1 MVRGRKFLWGPSH
14 ATKGRG
20 LSGLA
25 EVYFAQP
32 QGNYAPKTTILDSH
46 ALMRHLLL
54 LLLSVLLLGPVNAQD
69 RMTAETFEGMALR
82 NLGPGFMSGRIAD
95 IAIHPDDESV
105 WYVAV
110 GSGNVWKTVNNG
122 TTWTPIFEDQ
132 ASYSIGNVEI
142 DPSNPSTIWVG
153 TGEDVGG
160 RHVGYGDGIYRS
172 DDAGQTWTNMGLH
185 DSQHISTILVHPQD
199 SDVVWVAAQGPLWN
213 AGGDRGLYMTE
224 DGGLSWTRTLGD
236 DEWVSVTDIEMDP
249 RDPDVLYAATWQR
262 HRTVAKYLG
271 GGPGSGLHKS
281 TDGGRSWTELTTGL
295 PTGNMGKIGLTV
307 SPQNPDIVY
316 AAIELDRKTG
326 GVFMSVDRGASWVK
340 QSDAVAGAT
349 GPHYYQELFA
359 SPHHEGRLYL
369 MDASMQVSED
379 HGKTFYRMN
388 ERYKHGDNH
397 AIAFKPSDP
406 DYVLFGTDGGLY
418 ESFDLEKTW
427 KFVENLPVTQYYKVA
442 VDDAEPFYNIYGG
455 TQDNSTQGGPS
466 RTDNLHGVQNS
477 DWKIVLNW
485 DGHQPATEPG
495 NPDIMYAERQEGA
508 ISRVDLTT
516 GEVVDIQPQPGAE
529 DGWERYNW
537 DAPILVSQ
545 HQPSRIYFASQ
556 RVWRSDSRGDEWTA
570 ISGDLTRNQDRFTL
584 DIMGGPQKWD
594 NAWDVA
600 AMSNYNTITSLGES
614 PLDEA
619 VLYAGTDDGLV
630 HVTSDGG
637 ANWRGMEVGSMR
649 GVPATAFV
657 NDIKADLHD
666 VNTVYVALDNH
677 KYGDFSPYLM
687 KSSDQGKTWSS
698 IAGNLPDR
706 TLVWRVVQDHVNP
719 QLLFAG
725 TEFGIFFTVDGG
737 THWTELSGGVPTI
750 SFRDLAIQRRENDL
764 VGASFGRGFFVLDD
778 YSPLRDVSAAQLAQD
793 ATLFDVRDA
802 WWYVPRPQL
811 SFDEVKGSQGDA
823 HYVAPNPPFGAVFTY
838 YLKEDLKTTEAQ
850 RQSAE
855 AASEKEGKAVGFP
868 GWDTLDAETLDAPP
882 MVALVVT
889 DAQGQMIRLV
899 EGDHTAG
906 FHRVAWDLRYPSTT
920 VVGMGDDSRSAA
932 GMLAAPGT
940 YMVSL
945 MMRQNG
951 AWMPVG
957 APKSF
962 VVKPL
967 HEGALKGAPHSEVAA
982 FWRQFERATRD
993 VSALNLELSNAMD
1006 KAIALETALARTP
1019 GATTDMADMVSN
1031 LTTAV
1036 KKLERVLNGSSS
1048 RREVG
1053 EKTDPTIGS
1062 RLFAVQ
1068 RGIERSTYG
1077 PTTTHREQ
1085 LALVESAT
1093 AALAERL
1100 RAVSVRM
1107 NRVGQRLVAMG
1118 GPAIEGIPMPRN

>member
-1 MVRGRKFLWGPSH
+1 MKKLLTLLVAVL
-14 ATKGRG
+14 
-20 LSGLA
+20 
-25 EVYFAQP
+25 
-32 QGNYAPKTTILDSH
+32 TTV
-46 ALMRHLLL
+46 
-54 LLLSVLLLGPVNAQD
+54 SVHAQD
-69 RMTAETFEGMALR
+69 RMTADTFEGMALR
-82 NLGPGFMSGRIAD
+82 SIGPGFMSGRIAD

-122 TTWTPIFEDQ
+122 TTWTPIFDDQ
-132 ASYSIGNVEI
+132 GSYSIGNIEI
-142 DPSNPSTIWVG
+142 DPSNPNVIWVG

-160 RHVGYGDGIYRS
+160 RHVGYGDGIYKS
-172 DDAGQTWTNMGLH
+172 TDGGQTWTNMGLH
-185 DSQHISTILVHPQD
+185 DSQHIATILVHPED
-199 SDVVWVAAQGPLWN
+199 SNVVWAAAQGPLWN

-224 DGGLSWTRTLGD
+224 DGGMTWTKTLGD

-249 RDPDVLYAATWQR
+249 RDPDVMYAATWQR

-281 TDGGRSWTELTTGL
+281 TDGGRTWTELTNGL
-295 PTGNMGKIGLTV
+295 PEGHMGKIGLAV
-307 SPQNPDIVY
+307 SPQNPDRVY
-316 AAIELDRKTG
+316 AAIEMDRKTG
-326 GVFMSVDRGASWVK
+326 GVFMSTDRGASWVK

-418 ESFDLEKTW
+418 ESFDLEKSW

-466 RTDNLHGVQNS
+466 RTDNVHGIQNS

-508 ISRVDLTT
+508 ISRVDLTS
-516 GEVVDIQPQPGAE
+516 GEVVDIQPQPGE
-529 DGWERYNW
+529 DEGWERYNW

-556 RVWRSDSRGDEWTA
+556 RVWRSDNRGDEWTA

-584 DIMGGPQKWD
+584 DIMGGPQRWD

-614 PLDEA
+614 PLNENI
-619 VLYAGTDDGLV
+619 LYAGTDDGLV
-630 HVTSDGG
+630 QVTEDGG
-637 ANWRGMEVGSMR
+637 ANWRSIEVGTMR

-666 VNTVYVALDNH
+666 ANTVYVALDNH
-677 KYGDFSPYLM
+677 KYGDFNPYVM
-687 KSSDQGKTWSS
+687 KSTDLGQTWTS
-698 IAGNLPDR
+698 ITGNLPER

-719 QLLFAG
+719 MLLFAG
-725 TEFGIFFTVDGG
+725 TEFGIYFTVDGG
-737 THWTELSGGVPTI
+737 NHWTELKGGVPTI

-764 VGASFGRGFFVLDD
+764 VGASFGRGFYVLDD
-778 YSPLRDVSAAQLAQD
+778 YAPLRSVTNDVLEQD
-793 ATLFDVRDA
+793 MALFDVRDA

-811 SFDEVKGSQGDA
+811 SFDELKGSQGDA

-838 YLKEDLKTTEAQ
+838 YVKADLMTAEEA
-850 RQSAE
+850 RQAAE
-855 AASEKEGKAVGFP
+855 KAAAGRGEAVGFP
-868 GWDTLDAETLDAPP
+868 GWETLDAESIDIPS
-882 MVALVVT
+882 MIALAVT
-889 DAQGQMIRLV
+889 DTDGNMIRLV
-899 EGDHTAG
+899 EGSHEAG
-906 FHRVAWDLRYPSTT
+906 FHRVAWDLRYPSSNA
-920 VVGMGDDSRSAA
+920 VSAGEDDWSASGM
-932 GMLAAPGT
+932 MAAPGT
-940 YMVSL
+940 YMVML
-945 MMRQNG
+945 MQRSGG
-951 AWMPVG
+951 AWVP
-957 APKSF
+957 ASEPKAF
-962 VVKPL
+962 TVKAL
-967 HEGALKGAPHSEVAA
+967 HEGALDGAPHSQVAA
-982 FWRQFERATRD
+982 FWRRFENATRD
-993 VSALNLELSNAMD
+993 VSALNMELANAMQ
-1006 KAIALETALARTP
+1006 KATALETAMARTP
-1019 GATTDMADMVSN
+1019 GATPEMAGM
-1031 LTTAV
+1031 LTRLDLALQQMEMAV
-1036 KKLERVLNGSSS
+1036 NGSPAK
-1048 RREVG
+1048 REVG

-1085 LALVESAT
+1085 LELVESQT
-1093 AALAERL
+1093 GALTDRL
-1100 RAVSVRM
+1100 SGIRARLD
-1107 NRVGQRLVAMG
+1107 RLAQQIVGMG
-1118 GPAIEGIPMPRN
+1118 GPWVEGTSPRN

>member
-1 MVRGRKFLWGPSH
+1 MRQAFFLF
-14 ATKGRG
+14 
-20 LSGLA
+20 LS
-25 EVYFAQP
+25 
-32 QGNYAPKTTILDSH
+32 
-46 ALMRHLLL
+46 LLIIG
-54 LLLSVLLLGPVNAQD
+54 STHAQD
-69 RMTAETFEGMALR
+69 RMIPETFEGMALR

-122 TTWTPIFEDQ
+122 TTWTPIFEDEG
-132 ASYSIGNVEI
+132 SYSIGNVEI
-142 DPSNPSTIWVG
+142 DPSNPNTVWVG

-160 RHVGYGDGIYRS
+160 RHVGYGDGIYKS
-172 DDAGQTWTNMGLH
+172 MDGGQSWTNMGLS
-185 DSQHISTILVHPQD
+185 DSQHISTILVHPD
-199 SDVVWVAAQGPLWN
+199 NSDIVWAAAQGPLWN

-224 DGGLSWTRTLGD
+224 DGGETWTKTLGD
-236 DEWVSVTDIEMDP
+236 DEWVSVTDVEMDP
-249 RDPDVLYAATWQR
+249 RDPDVMYAATWQR

-281 TDGGRSWTELTTGL
+281 TDGGRTWQEMTNGL
-295 PTGNMGKIGLTV
+295 PEGHMGKIGLTV
-307 SPQNPDIVY
+307 SPQNPDRIY

-326 GVFMSVDRGASWVK
+326 GVFMSTDRGASWVK

-466 RTDNLHGVQNS
+466 RTDNVHGVQNS

-516 GEVVDIQPQPGAE
+516 GEVVDIQPQPGKD

-545 HQPSRIYFASQ
+545 HQPSRIYFASY
-556 RVWRSDSRGDEWTA
+556 RVWRSDNRGDEWTA
-570 ISGDLTRNQDRFTL
+570 VSGDLTRNQDRFTL

-614 PLDEA
+614 PLDEN

-637 ANWRGMEVGSMR
+637 ENWRAIEVGSMR

-666 VNTVYVALDNH
+666 VNTVYVVLDNH
-677 KYGDFSPYLM
+677 KYGDFSPYVM
-687 KSSDQGKTWSS
+687 KSTDQGQTWSS
-698 IAGNLPDR
+698 IASNLPDR

-719 QLLFAG
+719 ELLFAG
-725 TEFGIFFTVDGG
+725 TEFGIYFTVDGG
-737 THWTELSGGVPTI
+737 DHWTELSGGVPTI

-764 VGASFGRGFFVLDD
+764 VGASFGRGFYVLDD
-778 YSPLRDVSAAQLAQD
+778 YAPLRAVSAEQLQQD

-838 YLKEDLKTTEAQ
+838 YLKEDMHTAEEQ
-850 RQSAE
+850 RQAAE
-855 AASEKEGKAVGFP
+855 QAAAERGESVGFP
-868 GWDTLDAETLDAPP
+868 GWDTLDAESMHLAP
-882 MVALVVT
+882 MVALAVT
-889 DAQGQMIRLV
+889 DMQGNMIRLV
-899 EGDHTAG
+899 EAQHTAG
-906 FHRVAWDLRYPSTT
+906 FHRVAWDLRYPSTSA
-920 VVGMGDDSRSAA
+920 VGLGEDNPSAP
-932 GMLAAPGT
+932 GMMAAPGT
-940 YMVSL
+940 YMVTL
-945 MMRQNG
+945 MARTEG
-951 AWMPVG
+951 SWTPLAES
-957 APKSF
+957 KSF

-967 HEGALKGAPHSEVAA
+967 REGALEGAPHDQVAA
-982 FWRQFERATRD
+982 FWRRFERATRD
-993 VSALNLELSNAMD
+993 VTALNMELGQAMQR
-1006 KAIALETALARTP
+1006 ATSLATALARTP
-1019 GATTDMADMVSN
+1019 GATTELAGMVSG
-1031 LTTAV
+1031 LTTAL
-1036 KKLERVLNGSSS
+1036 KELEMAINGSPAK
-1048 RREVG
+1048 REVG
-1053 EKTDPTIGS
+1053 ENTDPNIGS

-1085 LALVESAT
+1085 LAIVEHDVQA
-1093 AALAERL
+1093 
-1100 RAVSVRM
+1100 M
-1107 NRVGQRLVAMG
+1107 GQRLVGAQQRLNRLALQIVNMG
-1118 GPAIEGIPMPRN
+1118 GPWVEGTTLLRN

>member
-1 MVRGRKFLWGPSH
+1 MMR
-14 ATKGRG
+14 
-20 LSGLA
+20 LA
-25 EVYFAQP
+25 FF
-32 QGNYAPKTTILDSH
+32 
-46 ALMRHLLL
+46 
-54 LLLSVLLLGPVNAQD
+54 LLLSLLIVSSSHAQD

-95 IAIHPDDESV
+95 IAIHPNDESV

-122 TTWTPIFEDQ
+122 TTWTPIFEDEG
-132 ASYSIGNVEI
+132 SYSIGNVEI
-142 DPSNPSTIWVG
+142 DPSNPSTVWVG

-160 RHVGYGDGIYRS
+160 RHVGYGDGIYKS
-172 DDAGQTWTNMGLH
+172 MDGGQSWTNMGLG
-185 DSQHISTILVHPQD
+185 DSQHISTILVHPEN
-199 SDVVWVAAQGPLWN
+199 SDVVWVAAQGPLWTS
-213 AGGDRGLYMTE
+213 GGDRGLYMTE
-224 DGGLSWTRTLGD
+224 DGGSSWTKTLGD
-236 DEWVSVTDIEMDP
+236 GEWVSVTDIEMDP

-281 TDGGRSWTELTTGL
+281 TDGGRTWMELTNGL
-295 PTGNMGKIGLTV
+295 PESHMGKIGLTV
-307 SPQNPDIVY
+307 SPHNPDRVY
-316 AAIELDRKTG
+316 AAVELDRKTG
-326 GVFMSVDRGASWVK
+326 GVFMSEDRGASWVK
-340 QSDAVAGAT
+340 QSNAVAGAT

-466 RTDNLHGVQNS
+466 RTDNVHGVQNS

-516 GEVVDIQPQPGAE
+516 GEVVDIQPQPGE
-529 DGWERYNW
+529 DEGWERYNW

-556 RVWRSDSRGDEWTA
+556 RVWRSNNRGDEWTA

-584 DIMGGPQKWD
+584 DIMGGPQRWD

-614 PLDEA
+614 PIDEN

-630 HVTSDGG
+630 HVTEDGG
-637 ANWRGMEVGSMR
+637 ANWRAIEVGSMR

-677 KYGDFSPYLM
+677 KYGDFDPYLM
-687 KSSDQGKTWSS
+687 KSTDKGQSWSS
-698 IAGNLPDR
+698 IAGNLPKR

-719 QLLFAG
+719 DLLFAG
-725 TEFGIFFTVDGG
+725 TEFGIYFTVDGG
-737 THWTELSGGVPTI
+737 DHWTELSGGVPTI

-764 VGASFGRGFFVLDD
+764 VGASFGRGFYVLDD
-778 YSPLRDVSAAQLAQD
+778 YAPLRDVSTAQLEQD
-793 ATLFDVRDA
+793 ATLFDTRDA

-811 SFDEVKGSQGDA
+811 SFDELKGSQGDA

-838 YLKEDLKTTEAQ
+838 YLKKDMHTAEEQ
-850 RQSAE
+850 RQAAE
-855 AASEKEGKAVGFP
+855 KAAAERGESVGFP
-868 GWDTLDAETLDAPP
+868 GWETLDAESMHVAP
-882 MVALVVT
+882 MVALAVT
-889 DAQGQMIRLV
+889 DMQGNMIRLV
-899 EGDHTAG
+899 EGQHSAG
-906 FHRVAWDLRYPSTT
+906 FHRVAWDLRYPSTNA
-920 VVGMGDDSRSAA
+920 VGLGEDSPSAP
-932 GMLAAPGT
+932 GMMAATGT
-940 YMVSL
+940 YMVTL
-945 MMRQNG
+945 MARTDG
-951 AWMPVG
+951 SWMPM
-957 APKSF
+957 AESKSF

-967 HEGALKGAPHSEVAA
+967 REGALEGAPHDQVAA
-982 FWRQFERATRD
+982 FWRRFERATRD
-993 VSALNLELSNAMD
+993 VSALNLQLLNAMK
-1006 KAIALETALARTP
+1006 KATAIETALARTP
-1019 GATTDMADMVSN
+1019 GATTEMADMVTGLVSG
-1031 LTTAV
+1031 LKRIEVA
-1036 KKLERVLNGSSS
+1036 LNGSPSK
-1048 RREVG
+1048 REVG
-1053 EKTDPTIGS
+1053 EKTDPNIGS

-1077 PTTTHREQ
+1077 PTATHREQ
-1085 LALVESAT
+1085 IEIVERDVRALSQRVTGAQQRLNRLALRIA
-1093 AALAERL
+1093 
-1100 RAVSVRM
+1100 
-1107 NRVGQRLVAMG
+1107 GMG
-1118 GPAIEGIPMPRN
+1118 GPWVEGTVVPNN